1 MKEVYK
7 VQPKITTITYHLY
20 ITLIVSFY
28 NTGAN
33 NTFKNRFL
41 AITSNKYFIKT
52 NIRNCVFG
60 CFFMEWVFIF
70 SRQQTQIQKW

>member
-33 NTFKNRFL
+33 NTF
-41 AITSNKYFIKT
+41 
-52 NIRNCVFG
+52 
-60 CFFMEWVFIF
+60 
-70 SRQQTQIQKW
+70 QK